1 MNILW
6 LTLILVSLIVGAIN
20 GRLSDVT
27 KAAFDMSQTAVTIAI
42 GLVGVMSLWLGL
54 MKIAEDSGLVQLL
67 SRLLKPV
74 SRLLFPRIPDGH
86 PAVAAMLL
94 NLSANWLGL
103 SNAATPL
110 GLKAMEELQTLNDDK
125 ETATDEMVLFL
136 SLNTA
141 SITLVPATI
150 LGVRLSLNSTN
161 PHEIIGPT
169 ILSSLLGTV
178 FAVFVTV
185 FLAKLPRFKKKNLV
199 ILNEVKNLPATQE
212 ILRSA
217 QDDKNQ

>member
-6 LTLILVSLIVGAIN
+6 LSLILVSLVVGALN
-20 GRLSDVT
+20 GRLNEVT

-42 GLVGVMSLWLGL
+42 GLVGIMSLWLGL
-54 MKIAEDSGLVQLL
+54 MKIAEDSGLIQLL

-103 SNAATPL
+103 ANAATPL

-125 ETATDEMVLFL
+125 ETATDEMVMFL

-150 LGVRLSLNSTN
+150 LGIRLSLNSAN

-169 ILSSLLGTV
+169 ILASLLGTI
-178 FAVFVTV
+178 FAIFITI
-185 FLAKLPRFKKKNLV
+185 FLAKLPWFKKGGTK
-199 ILNEVKNLPATQE
+199 
-212 ILRSA
+212 
-217 QDDKNQ
+217 